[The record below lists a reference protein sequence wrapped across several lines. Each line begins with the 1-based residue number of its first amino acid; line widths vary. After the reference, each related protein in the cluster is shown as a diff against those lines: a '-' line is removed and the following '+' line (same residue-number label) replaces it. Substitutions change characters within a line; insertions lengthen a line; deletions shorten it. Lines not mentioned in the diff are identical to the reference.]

1 MKLDLIFFTCVFCN
15 FNLIFITQMWYAP
28 VFAPIQLNSEGTVH
42 NKNTKRN
49 LQIKKSLVLNLKIE
63 PAN

>member
-1 MKLDLIFFTCVFCN
+1 
-15 FNLIFITQMWYAP
+15 MWYAP